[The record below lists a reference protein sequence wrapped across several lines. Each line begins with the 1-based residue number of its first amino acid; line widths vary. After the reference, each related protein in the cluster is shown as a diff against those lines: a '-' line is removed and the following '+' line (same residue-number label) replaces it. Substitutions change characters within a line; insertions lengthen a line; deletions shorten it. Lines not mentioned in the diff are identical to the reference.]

1 MIKNFA
7 LIINI
12 HSLGVESMF
21 AFVFLLII
29 FVNKVKNWS
38 CHLNHM
44 DKHWWVILHL
54 YFHYVI
60 ITEGDN
66 SHELVCAKHD

>member
-1 MIKNFA
+1 MIKIFT

-29 FVNKVKNWS
+29 FVNNWS
-38 CHLNHM
+38 CHLNHT
-44 DKHWWVILHL
+44 DEHWWVILHL
-54 YFHYVI
+54 YFHYVMFI
-60 ITEGDN
+60 MEGDN
-66 SHELVCAKHD
+66 LHE